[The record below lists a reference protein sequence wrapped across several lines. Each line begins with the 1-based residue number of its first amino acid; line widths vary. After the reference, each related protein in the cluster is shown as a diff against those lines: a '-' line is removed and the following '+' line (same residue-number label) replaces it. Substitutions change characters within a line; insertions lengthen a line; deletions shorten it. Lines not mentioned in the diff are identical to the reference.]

1 MNFRVLVRG
10 LVLILTLAGIVLL
23 LKSTQLGTS
32 LDKSWVDTTIRGHGI
47 YGELIFLGVAA
58 VFTGLGLPRQVVS
71 FLGGYAFGL
80 TLGSAL
86 ALGGTVI
93 GCIGAF
99 FYARLLGRELIAAK
113 FPNRVKR
120 VDDFLQET
128 PLTMT
133 LLIRMLP
140 VGSNIAVNL
149 VAGVSSVKP
158 LPFFSGSALGYI
170 PQTVVFAL
178 IGSGIAV
185 EPELRISISVILFI
199 MSGILGMHLYRK
211 HRHGKQF
218 DDAIDRE
225 IGDIN
230 NTSDPKAINEP

>member
-158 LPFFSGSALGYI
+158 LPFFSGSSLGYI

-185 EPELRISISVILFI
+185 EPELRISISVILFTA
-199 MSGILGMHLYRK
+199 SGILGMHLYRK
-211 HRHGKQF
+211 HRHGKRF

-225 IGDIN
+225 IGEIN
-230 NTSDPKAINEP
+230 NKNDPKAINES

>member
-1 MNFRVLVRG
+1 MNFRVLVQG

-47 YGELIFLGVAA
+47 YGELMFLGVAA

-80 TLGSAL
+80 LLGSAL

-99 FYARLLGRELIAAK
+99 FYARLLGKELVASK
-113 FPNRVKR
+113 FPNRVQL
-120 VDDFLQET
+120 VDDFLQKN

-218 DDAIDRE
+218 DCAVDRK
-225 IGDIN
+225 IGDKSNASNKKSIN
-230 NTSDPKAINEP
+230 GS

>member
-1 MNFRVLVRG
+1 MSFRVLLRG
-10 LVLILTLAGIVLL
+10 LVLITTLAGVVILF
-23 LKSTQLGTS
+23 KTTQLGSS
-32 LDKSWVDTTIRGHGI
+32 LDKSWIDETVRGNGI
-47 YGELIFLGVAA
+47 TGELIFLGVVT

-71 FLGGYAFGL
+71 FLGGYAFGFIF
-80 TLGSAL
+80 GSVL
-86 ALGGTVI
+86 AVSGTVI

-99 FYARLLGRELIAAK
+99 FYARLLGREFVATK
-113 FPNRVKR
+113 FPNRVRR
-120 VDDFLQET
+120 VDDFLHDN
-128 PLTMT
+128 PFTMT

-140 VGSNIAVNL
+140 VGSNLAVNL

-185 EPELRISISVILFI
+185 EPELRISISVVLFI
-199 MSGILGMHLYRK
+199 ISSLLGIHLYRK
-211 HRHGKQF
+211 HRHGKRF

-225 IGDIN
+225 LGDLN
-230 NTSDPKAINEP
+230 GSPDQSNASGA